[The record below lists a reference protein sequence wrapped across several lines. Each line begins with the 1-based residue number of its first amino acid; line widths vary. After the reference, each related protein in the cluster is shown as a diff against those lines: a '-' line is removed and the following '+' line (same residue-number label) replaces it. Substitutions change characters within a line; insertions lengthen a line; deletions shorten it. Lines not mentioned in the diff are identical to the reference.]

1 MTRSSPTSKVALP
14 AFVLALA
21 LVSALPTAVAPPAA
35 AASAPAASIDFIPAE
50 ADAPTPAGR
59 TSLPHPTGSFAVGRE
74 SLHLVDRARR
84 DPWVPEAGARELMVG
99 MYYPAQPGS
108 GTGTPAPY
116 ATVEEARLLLADR
129 GLGGLFPAETLAATG
144 TDVKVGARPARGR
157 FPLVL
162 LSPGFGVSAYTLT
175 GLAEELASRGYVVAA
190 VDHAYESVG
199 TAFPA
204 GRMLTCVAC
213 EKVRTEEDLA
223 AVTAG
228 RAEDAS
234 FVLDRLTGSRPT
246 WRHAV
251 ALIDRSRIAMAG
263 HSIGGASAAA
273 AMAADPRIRAGVDI
287 DGAFHSAVPET
298 GLRGRPFMMLGTD
311 DDTHRPGG
319 ADRSWDEAWGRLDG
333 WKRWLTVVGANHY
346 SFTDVP
352 VFLDQL
358 GLPGGGLPAA
368 LTGSRGLH
376 LTRAYVGAFL
386 DLHLKCIPQPLLTD
400 VTPANPEIRFNN
412 PVR

>member
-1 MTRSSPTSKVALP
+1 MTRSSSAPTAALP
-14 AFVLALA
+14 TLALA
-21 LVSALPTAVAPPAA
+21 LALAFALPTAMAHPSA
-35 AASAPAASIDFIPAE
+35 AASAAAAPIAFVPASADVPAA
-50 ADAPTPAGR
+50 AGR
-59 TSLPHPTGSFAVGRE
+59 TSLPRPTGSFAVGRE

-99 MYYPAQPGS
+99 VYYPALP

-129 GLGGLFPAETLAATG
+129 GMGDVFPAETLGGTE
-144 TDVKVGARPARGR
+144 TDVKADARPARGR
-157 FPLVL
+157 FPLVV

-199 TAFPA
+199 TAFPG
-204 GRMLTCVAC
+204 GRMRTCVAC
-213 EKVRTEEDLA
+213 EKVRTEADLA

-228 RAEDAS
+228 RAEDVS
-234 FVLDRLTGSRPT
+234 LVLDRLTGPRPT
-246 WRHAV
+246 WRYA
-251 ALIDRSRIAMAG
+251 ALIDRNRIGMAG

-273 AMAADPRIRAGVDI
+273 AMAGDARIRAGVNI

-298 GLRGRPFMMLGTD
+298 GLRGRAFMMLGTD

-319 ADRSWDEAWGRLDG
+319 VDRSWDEAWGRLDG
-333 WKRWLTVVGANHY
+333 WKRWLTVAGANHY

-358 GLPGGGLPAA
+358 GLPGGRLPAPLA
-368 LTGSRGLH
+368 GRRGLD
-376 LTRAYVGAFL
+376 LTRAYVGAFF
-386 DLHLKCIPQPLLTD
+386 DLQLKCIPQPLLAG
-400 VTPANPEIRFNN
+400 VTPANPEVMFNN
-412 PVR
+412 PGW